1 MGFSYPTCYQH
12 IKSGKGVMVTVYLIQ
27 NKEIMAIFKIKTLEK
42 GNFFVNKEA
51 KVKLVIYLP

>member
-12 IKSGKGVMVTVYLIQ
+12 IKSGKGVMVTIYLIQ
-27 NKEIMAIFKIKTLEK
+27 NKEIMAIFKIKTFEK

-51 KVKLVIYLP
+51 KVKLIK